1 MRCRQVYG
9 SDVLL
14 PSLQTTVTEEQAM
27 VFSFYKYTPNSVRK
41 RVVTKLLRGLL
52 LID

>member
-14 PSLQTTVTEEQAM
+14 PSLQTTAIEEQAKI
-27 VFSFYKYTPNSVRK
+27 FSFDKYTLNSARK